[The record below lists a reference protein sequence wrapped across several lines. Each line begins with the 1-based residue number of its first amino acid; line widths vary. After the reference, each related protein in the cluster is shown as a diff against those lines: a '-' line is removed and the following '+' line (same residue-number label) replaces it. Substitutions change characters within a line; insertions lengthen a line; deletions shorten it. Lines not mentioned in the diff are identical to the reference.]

1 SGSIAWAFR
10 IAFSP
15 DGKTIAAASG
25 DLTGGDSDLRLR
37 DADTGT
43 ELRRLRGHQGAVRT
57 FAFAPDGKALASGGA
72 AKTVRLWDPDSGK
85 QVELLRTGGEVAA
98 LAYSPD
104 GRTLASGDDR
114 VIRFWNAAGKELR
127 KLTVSG
133 VVKSV
138 VFVDDRTLAWEDDQG
153 TIHITDLKT

>member
-1 SGSIAWAFR
+1 
-10 IAFSP
+10 
-15 DGKTIAAASG
+15 
-25 DLTGGDSDLRLR
+25 
-37 DADTGT
+37 
-43 ELRRLRGHQGAVRT
+43 RRLRGHQGAVRT

-72 AKTVRLWDPDSGK
+72 DKTVRLWDPDSGK
-85 QVELLRTGGEVAA
+85 QLELLRTGGEVAA

-114 VIRFWNAAGKELR
+114 GIRFWNAAGKELR

-153 TIHITDLKT
+153 TIHITDLKTDRELRRLARHAYGLSELCRGPDGRMLASVDESQDHA